1 MVGRASMFPWAL
13 QCRFRQF
20 EKVANFVVSQALSC
34 LTLQANN
41 FFIKKYSI
49 CSH

>member
-20 EKVANFVVSQALSC
+20 EKVANFMVRQALSC
-34 LTLQANN
+34 LTLQVL
-41 FFIKKYSI
+41 KEGEGRSDL
-49 CSH
+49 S